1 VLFDSKALSNFY
13 ATPAGQC
20 GLQPCPDAFPYE
32 NHPQLG
38 TTLALL
44 PPKHARYSRQEFCRF
59 RREFSRVDATKA
71 AAARSKLRTC
81 FAHFRGF
88 VPQSSSTVFKFTV
101 NPRPRDPWS
110 RSVGGQVEPLMAR
123 FSRTAAYDVNPL
135 FPRVFLPICWSRK
148 LRAEDLELIRQRTQ
162 RVHVRSEFGEYY

>member
-1 VLFDSKALSNFY
+1 MVGAPRFELGTSCAQGRRATRLRYAPKQVLFDSKALSNFY

-20 GLQPCPDAFPYE
+20 GLQLCPDAFPYE
-32 NHPQLG
+32 THPQLG

-59 RREFSRVDATKA
+59 RQEFSRVDATKA
-71 AAARSKLRTC
+71 AATRSKLRTC
-81 FAHFRGF
+81 FAHVRGF

-101 NPRPRDPWS
+101 NPRRRGPWG

-123 FSRTAAYDVNPL
+123 FLRTAAYDVNTL
-135 FPRVFLPICWSRK
+135 FPRVFLPIC
-148 LRAEDLELIRQRTQ
+148 
-162 RVHVRSEFGEYY
+162 